1 MLAFVAKK
9 HNERRQAR
17 KERAR
22 EAKEAKRE
30 AEVTAQRRRRMQ
42 MRMSAAVAVLTLV
55 VAGVCYWLLESRQ
68 LMGITL
74 LIGGV
79 LFLVLAL
86 GTLASGVRPRDRT
99 RAGSIDY
106 GNRD

>member
-1 MLAFVAKK
+1 MAKK
-9 HNERRQAR
+9 QNERRQAR
-17 KERAR
+17 KERAK

-30 AEVTAQRRRRMQ
+30 AQATAQRRRRLQ
-42 MRMSAAVAVLTLV
+42 IRVSAAIAVLTLV
-55 VAGVCYWLLESRQ
+55 VAGLCYWVLDSRQ

-86 GTLASGVRPRDRT
+86 GTLASGVQPRDRT
-99 RAGSIDY
+99 RAGSINY
-106 GNRD
+106 GKRD

>member
-1 MLAFVAKK
+1 MVKK
-9 HNERRQAR
+9 PNERRQAR

-30 AEVTAQRRRRMQ
+30 ALERAQQRRRMQ
-42 MRMSAAVAVLTLV
+42 QWLSAAVAVLTLLI
-55 VAGVCYWLLESRQ
+55 AAICYWVLENRQ

-79 LFLVLAL
+79 LFLVVAL
-86 GTLASGVRPRDRT
+86 GTLASGVQPRDRT

>member
-1 MLAFVAKK
+1 MVKK
-9 HNERRQAR
+9 QNERRQAR

-30 AEVTAQRRRRMQ
+30 AQERAERRRRMQ
-42 MRMSAAVAVLTLV
+42 LRLSGAVAALTLLI
-55 VAGVCYWLLESRQ
+55 AGICYWALDNRQ

-74 LIGGV
+74 LVGGV
-79 LFLVLAL
+79 LFLVIAL
-86 GTLASGVRPRDRT
+86 GTLASGVQPRDRT

-106 GNRD
+106 GNRN